1 MLVRQLRNGKGMA
14 GVCTPIKLKDFQ
26 PLSIITYYLKEKAR
40 RRCLNLPL
48 QQLLLPLLDR
58 IHESI
63 DR

>member
-1 MLVRQLRNGKGMA
+1 MA
-14 GVCTPIKLKDFQ
+14 GVYIPIKLKDLQ

-48 QQLLLPLLDR
+48 QPLPLQQQQLLPLLDR

>member
-1 MLVRQLRNGKGMA
+1 MA
-14 GVCTPIKLKDFQ
+14 GVCIPIKLKDLQ

-40 RRCLNLPL
+40 RRGLNLPLQPLPL